1 MYIST
6 TVLLG
11 LLGAYQTV
19 ALLNE
24 LGINNEPSV
33 LCAGDES
40 ELHCQSF
47 LQSGSNSASS
57 ALTEYCSQGPFV
69 LYLQQIC

>member
-40 ELHCQSF
+40 ELHCQS
-47 LQSGSNSASS
+47 GSNSASS